1 MSSITRGAR
10 RVGIAAVGCALV
22 LVPAAASSGSV
33 DRASKTKLRG
43 SNFYSNCR
51 FSRISDD
58 DPIVY
63 PGQPGRSHSHTF
75 FGNRSTNAFSTVA
88 RLRRA
93 ATTCYPRADKAAY
106 WVPTLYQDGREI
118 RPSKAQFYYVVRGY
132 DQMHAFPRGLRIV
145 AGDPHAARA
154 QSTHVTYWACGGRAA
169 RTAPSQTVPAHCGV
183 IEGHGLALLPGH
195 NRPTIVHWRTKSF
208 LELHVLFP
216 DCWDG
221 KHHDSPDHHSHMT
234 YSRNYVCPRAQP
246 VKVPLIRL
254 NIRYP
259 IDRGRGVSLASGGQ
273 NPAHADF
280 FNAWNQRAL
289 RRLVDECF
297 HGRCNEAQR

>member
-1 MSSITRGAR
+1 MSSITPGAR

-33 DRASKTKLRG
+33 DRASETKLRG

-51 FSRISDD
+51 FSHSSED

-75 FGNRSTNAFSTVA
+75 FGNKSTNAFSTVA
-88 RLRRA
+88 RLGR
-93 ATTCYPRADKAAY
+93 ATTTYYPRA
-106 WVPTLYQDGREI
+106 
-118 RPSKAQFYYVVRGY
+118 
-132 DQMHAFPRGLRIV
+132 
-145 AGDPHAARA
+145 
-154 QSTHVTYWACGGRAA
+154 
-169 RTAPSQTVPAHCGV
+169 
-183 IEGHGLALLPGH
+183 
-195 NRPTIVHWRTKSF
+195 
-208 LELHVLFP
+208 
-216 DCWDG
+216 
-221 KHHDSPDHHSHMT
+221 DHHSHMS

-273 NPAHADF
+273 NTAHADF
-280 FNAWNQRAL
+280 FNTWNQRAL

-297 HGRCNEAQR
+297 HGRCNKAQR